1 MARSFNFESRGQGG
15 DCHLRQHGR
24 IRLTPAART
33 PQKKMSPGLF
43 SAVPGSPPGYTR
55 RARRWG
61 RIWGEQRWV
70 LCERPAHRA
79 PHRWPCRRATPS
91 RCAPTDGTRLHTEV
105 FGPADGYPIV
115 LAHGITCAIR
125 VWAHQIAELA
135 NHYRVIAF
143 DHRGHGRSEIPR
155 RGGYSLSH
163 LAADVDAVLEAT
175 LAPGERAVIAGHSMG
190 GMAIAAWSD
199 RYRHKVASRADAV
212 ALINTTT
219 GDLLRE
225 VRLLPV
231 PAQFSAVRVLGG
243 RALVNIF
250 GSFTVPPAVRR
261 ASREM
266 ISMLAVGARRRPRGR
281 GTDLRAVQHHVAGG
295 SRRLRQ
301 GARRRDGTSAHQPF
315 RSDRPHAGHRQRTR
329 SADAAG
335 PVPADRRCR
344 TKPGRPRR
352 VARWSLLDAGTARRG
367 EPGTSRTRGV
377 GQKQQAHQFIA
388 APTAARR
395 PRRRPAVRTAPP
407 RRGSRSIRRRFRCR
421 PSE

>member
-1 MARSFNFESRGQGG
+1 MGSLRTAR
-15 DCHLRQHGR
+15 
-24 IRLTPAART
+24 A
-33 PQKKMSPGLF
+33 
-43 SAVPGSPPGYTR
+43 PGSSPVALPPSDTIEVR
-55 RARRWG
+55 
-61 RIWGEQRWV
+61 
-70 LCERPAHRA
+70 
-79 PHRWPCRRATPS
+79 S
-91 RCAPTDGTRLHTEV
+91 DDGTRLHTEV

-115 LAHGITCAIR
+115 LAHGITCAVR

-266 ISMLAVGARRRPRGR
+266 ISMLAVGRDADPAVGALIYELFNTTSPAGR
-281 GTDLRAVQHHVAGG
+281 GGCGKALVDAMGHRHINLSGLTVPTLVIGSERDRLTPLVQSRRMAAAAPNLAGLVVLPGGHCSMLERPAEVNRELRALAESV
-295 SRRLRQ
+295 
-301 GARRRDGTSAHQPF
+301 
-315 RSDRPHAGHRQRTR
+315 RSSKRI
-329 SADAAG
+329 S
-335 PVPADRRCR
+335 
-344 TKPGRPRR
+344 
-352 VARWSLLDAGTARRG
+352 S
-367 EPGTSRTRGV
+367 
-377 GQKQQAHQFIA
+377 
-388 APTAARR
+388 
-395 PRRRPAVRTAPP
+395 
-407 RRGSRSIRRRFRCR
+407 
-421 PSE
+421 